1 MIMKKIKSIKKIRQS
16 KDGQLYYVSREIVK
30 FNQTNAGFVAIYQEE
45 LFDIVEDSE
54 NNKSIVIIETYEQV
68 PSPFSFTQVAS
79 LFAMINE
86 PILST
91 DNFVEKFD
99 KLQIQAMLIDTIN
112 QTELGRY
119 GTKEWEIYDETQLF
133 TTT

>member
-1 MIMKKIKSIKKIRQS
+1 MKKIKSIKKIRQS

-68 PSPFSFTQVAS
+68 SSPFSFTQVTS